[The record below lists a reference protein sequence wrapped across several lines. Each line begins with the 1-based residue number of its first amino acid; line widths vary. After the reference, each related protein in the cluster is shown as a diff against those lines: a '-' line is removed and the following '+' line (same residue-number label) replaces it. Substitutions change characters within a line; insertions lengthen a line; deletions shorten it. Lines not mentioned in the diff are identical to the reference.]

1 MSLSRL
7 IVGRRQS
14 ALPSPVKT
22 VRVLTMGEF
31 NENTLGARD
40 FDVPSDV
47 YYKTEVGTEL
57 YSDLD
62 DVFSSHKNV
71 QRSSN
76 AFDLFS
82 PSPETKVASLD
93 LTGLGNNVA
102 AVLSDHFTDGNGLLY
117 SFSDS
122 IDVDTMIG
130 EDMYVLNMF
139 SHATKIRFECQ
150 LIFSPNT
157 VWRAAEEVN
166 YGAKS
171 GLITSADMLANPN
184 SKMDI
189 EYWNGVAWI
198 SAGPVAIATG
208 FGIPTVM
215 LLYSFTELV
224 PNAMAKTQQNV
235 TGT

>member
-14 ALPSPVKT
+14 ALPGPVKT

-31 NENTLGARD
+31 LFNASSQID

-47 YYKTEVGTEL
+47 YYKKEVGTEL
-57 YSDLD
+57 YNDYYDSFYPHSN
-62 DVFSSHKNV
+62 VPQSS
-71 QRSSN
+71 S

-139 SHATKIRFECQ
+139 SQATKIRFECQ

-198 SAGPVAIATG
+198 SAGSVSISTG
-208 FGIPTVM
+208 SGIPYVM
-215 LLYSFTELV
+215 LLYNASELA
-224 PNAMAKTQQNV
+224 PSAMGKAQENV
-235 TGT
+235 TS

>member
-31 NENTLGARD
+31 LFNASSQID

-47 YYKTEVGTEL
+47 YYKKEVGTEL
-57 YSDLD
+57 YNDYY
-62 DVFSSHKNV
+62 DVFYPHSNVPQSS
-71 QRSSN
+71 S

-122 IDVDTMIG
+122 IDVDTMTG

-139 SHATKIRFECQ
+139 SQATKIRFECQ
-150 LIFSPNT
+150 LIGPPNT

-171 GLITSADMLANPN
+171 GLIASADMLANPN

-189 EYWNGVAWI
+189 EYWNGSAWV
-198 SAGPVAIATG
+198 SAGSIGIATG
-208 FGIPTVM
+208 YGIPTVM
-215 LLYSFTELV
+215 LLYNVTEND
-224 PNAMAKTQQNV
+224 PNAMGKTQKGV
-235 TGT
+235 R

>member
-14 ALPSPVKT
+14 ALPSLVKT

-31 NENTLGARD
+31 NFNTLGARD

-57 YSDLD
+57 YSDFD
-62 DVFSSHKNV
+62 DTFTPHTNV

-76 AFDLFS
+76 VFDLFS

-122 IDVDTMIG
+122 IDVDTMTG

-139 SHATKIRFECQ
+139 SQTTKIRFECQ
-150 LIFSPNT
+150 LISSPYT

-171 GLITSADMLANPN
+171 GLIASADLLANPS

-189 EYWNGVAWI
+189 EYWNGSAWV
-198 SAGPVAIATG
+198 SAGSKSISTG
-208 FGIPTVM
+208 YGNRTVM
-215 LLYSFTELV
+215 LLYNVSENS
-224 PNAMAKTQQNV
+224 PNTMGKTQENV
-235 TGT
+235 SA

>member
-22 VRVLTMGEF
+22 VRVLSMGEF
-31 NENTLGARD
+31 RFNASYQRD

-47 YYKTEVGTEL
+47 YYKKEVGTEL
-57 YSDLD
+57 FQDYD
-62 DVFSSHKNV
+62 DIFYPHANV

-76 AFDLFS
+76 VFDLFS

-122 IDVDTMIG
+122 IDVDTMIA
-130 EDMYVLNMF
+130 EDVYVLNMF
-139 SHATKIRFECQ
+139 SQATKIRFECE
-150 LIFSPNT
+150 LFVPPYT
-157 VWRAAEEVN
+157 VWRAVEEVN

-171 GLITSADMLANPN
+171 GLIAAADLLANPN
-184 SKMDI
+184 SRLDI
-189 EYWNGVAWI
+189 QYWNGSAWA
-198 SAGPVAIATG
+198 SGGTHVFATG
-208 FGIPTVM
+208 YNIPTVIVLYGAHE
-215 LLYSFTELV
+215 LL
-224 PNAMAKTQQNV
+224 PNSMGKQQVSV
-235 TGT
+235 TS

>member
-31 NENTLGARD
+31 LYTASSQID

-57 YSDLD
+57 FNDYYDQFWSQNN
-62 DVFSSHKNV
+62 VPQSS
-71 QRSSN
+71 S

-117 SFSDS
+117 SFSDP
-122 IDVDTMIG
+122 IDVDTMTG

-139 SHATKIRFECQ
+139 SQATKIRFELQ
-150 LIFSPNT
+150 LLFPPYT

-171 GLITSADMLANPN
+171 GLIASADMLANPN
-184 SKMDI
+184 SKIDV

-198 SAGPVAIATG
+198 SANAVGIATG
-208 FGIPTVM
+208 YGFPTVM
-215 LLYSFTELV
+215 LLYNVNELF
-224 PNAMAKTQQNV
+224 PDTMGKLQRSV
-235 TGT
+235 THF

>member
-31 NENTLGARD
+31 LYNASNQID

-47 YYKTEVGTEL
+47 YYKKEVGTEL
-57 YSDLD
+57 FNDYYDQFYSHRN
-62 DVFSSHKNV
+62 VPQSS
-71 QRSSN
+71 S

-117 SFSDS
+117 SFSDP
-122 IDVDTMIG
+122 IDVDTMTG

-139 SHATKIRFECQ
+139 SQATKIRFECQ
-150 LIFSPNT
+150 LILSPYT

-198 SAGPVAIATG
+198 SANAIGISTG
-208 FGIPTVM
+208 YGRSTVM
-215 LLYSFTELV
+215 LLYNATELA
-224 PNAMAKTQQNV
+224 PNAMGKAQRNV
-235 TGT
+235 TI